1 MERSDMKTD
10 RPIKDFLAE
19 AEDILETANN
29 TLLSLET
36 GQASGRI
43 DPDLVN
49 ALFRA
54 IHSFKGLAGMF
65 GLKEP
70 SELSHKLEFLLD
82 ELRLGKV
89 GLGRKVLDVVSETVA
104 QLGRLVQQ
112 AGTDHPFE
120 DIAGALAGIDGI
132 LKAKPSA
139 ESGRPLGEQIGL
151 DQGILQVL
159 TEYEEHRLKECIRE
173 RKNLFMLKAQFEF
186 ANFETAIKDL
196 NATLKK
202 HGEIICTLPTA
213 GGGSGIG
220 FSIVV
225 GTTEDAGSLTS
236 AISLPDVGIEKIAY
250 IEERRAEE
258 RRSEERRTEEPRPG
272 VDTAGLK
279 SVSNTVRVNIY
290 KLDSLMNVVGEMHLV
305 KNIIGRITKE
315 LRTMQGFTGISADL
329 YKAQRGLERKL
340 NELQEGILEV
350 RMVPIGQIFTR
361 LAQVVRKYARD
372 AVKEIDLQL
381 QGEETELDKIMIE
394 DLADPLMHLIRN
406 AIDHGIEAP
415 DVRRQLGKPEQGI
428 VHLTAFPRGNH
439 VVITI
444 KDDGAG
450 MDPSKILN
458 AAVEKGVLSPDH
470 GLDIERDRKEILE
483 LIFLP
488 GFTTNKAVTEMS
500 GRGVGMDVVKR
511 NVSKLSGM
519 IDIQTELGAG
529 STFALTLPITLAIIK
544 ALVIESGGQ
553 VFAIPLSSVLEILQA
568 TNGQVETIEGREV
581 MAVRDD
587 TIPLLRLT
595 RAFNLSAEHESDAF
609 YVILVGIAERRLG
622 IIVDSLKDQQ
632 EIVIKPLGKRFSET
646 PGIAGATELGDR
658 RGVVLVLDVESLVD
672 GALKRTVVNKQ

>member
-1 MERSDMKTD
+1 MKTD

-19 AEDILETANN
+19 AEDILESANQ
-29 TLLSLET
+29 TLLSLES
-36 GQASGRI
+36 GQATGRI
-43 DPDLVN
+43 DPDQVN

-89 GLGRKVLDVVSETVA
+89 GLNRKALDVVLETVA
-104 QLGRLVQQ
+104 LLGRQVQQ
-112 AGTDHPFE
+112 AATDHPFE
-120 DIAGALAGIDGI
+120 DISTALAGIDGI
-132 LKAKPSA
+132 LHAKPSA
-139 ESGRPLGEQIGL
+139 GSDRPISEQIGL
-151 DQGILQVL
+151 DRGVLQVL
-159 TEYEEHRLKECIRE
+159 TEYEEHRLKECIKE

-186 ANFETAIKDL
+186 SEFETAIKEL
-196 NATLKK
+196 NDTLKK

-225 GTTEDAGSLTS
+225 GTNKDERSLAS
-236 AISLPDVGIEKIAY
+236 AISMPNVAIEKIAY
-250 IEERRAEE
+250 VEERRT
-258 RRSEERRTEEPRPG
+258 EERRTEEPRADATG
-272 VDTAGLK
+272 IK
-279 SVSNTVRVNIY
+279 SVSNTVRVDIY

-315 LRTMQGFTGISADL
+315 LRAMQGFAGLSAEL
-329 YKAQRGLERKL
+329 YKAQHSLERKL

-361 LAQVVRKYARD
+361 LAQVVNKYARD
-372 AVKEIDLQL
+372 AGKEIDLQL

-394 DLADPLMHLIRN
+394 DLADPLLHLIRN

-415 DVRRQLGKPEQGI
+415 DLRRQLGKPEQGI
-428 VHLTAFPRGNH
+428 VKLTAFPRGNH
-439 VVITI
+439 VVVTI
-444 KDDGAG
+444 EDDGAG
-450 MDPSKILN
+450 MDPVRILN
-458 AAVEKGVLSPDH
+458 TAVKKGLISPDH
-470 GLDIERDRKEILE
+470 GLDPEHDRKEILD
-483 LIFLP
+483 LIFSA
-488 GFTTNKAVTEMS
+488 GFTTREAVTEMS

-519 IDIQTELGAG
+519 IDIHSELGEG

-544 ALVIESGGQ
+544 ALIIESGGQ
-553 VFAIPLSSVLEILQA
+553 VFAIPLSSVLEILQVS
-568 TNGQVETIEGREV
+568 NSRVETIEGREV
-581 MAVRDD
+581 MAVRED

-595 RAFNLSAEHESDAF
+595 RAFNLSTDHGSDAF

-622 IIVDSLKDQQ
+622 IMVDRLKDQQ
-632 EIVIKPLGKRFSET
+632 EIVIKSLGKRFSET

-658 RGVVLVLDVESLVD
+658 QGVVLVLDVESLVD
-672 GALKRTVVNKQ
+672 GALRKTVVSKQ

>member
-1 MERSDMKTD
+1 MKTD

-19 AEDILETANN
+19 AEDILESANQ

-43 DPDLVN
+43 DPDQVN

-82 ELRLGKV
+82 GLRLGKV
-89 GLGRKVLDVVSETVA
+89 SLGRQVLDVVLETVA
-104 QLGRLVQQ
+104 LLSRLVQQ

-120 DIAGALAGIDGI
+120 DIAAALSGIDGI
-132 LKAKPSA
+132 LNAKPSA
-139 ESGRPLGEQIGL
+139 GSGRPIGEQIGL
-151 DQGILQVL
+151 DKGILQVL

-173 RKNLFMLKAQFEF
+173 RKNLFIVKAQFDF
-186 ANFETAIKDL
+186 ASFETAIKEL

-202 HGEIICTLPTA
+202 YGEIICTLPTA
-213 GGGSGIG
+213 GGGDGIG

-225 GTTEDAGSLTS
+225 GTTEEAKTLAS
-236 AISLPDVGIEKIAY
+236 AASLPNLTVEKIAY
-250 IEERRAEE
+250 FEERRT
-258 RRSEERRTEEPRPG
+258 EERRTEEPKA
-272 VDTAGLK
+272 DSAGLK
-279 SVSNTVRVNIY
+279 SVSNTVRVDIY
-290 KLDSLMNVVGEMHLV
+290 KLDSLMNVVGEMHLI

-315 LRTMQGFTGISADL
+315 LRTMQGFAGISADL
-329 YKAQRGLERKL
+329 HKAQRSLERKL

-361 LAQVVRKYARD
+361 LAQVVRKYVRD
-372 AVKEIDLQL
+372 AGKEIDLQL

-415 DVRRQLGKPEQGI
+415 DIRRQLGKPEQGS
-428 VHLTAFPRGNH
+428 VSLTAFPRGNH

-444 KDDGAG
+444 EDDGAG
-450 MDPSKILN
+450 MDPSHILN
-458 AAVEKGVLSPDH
+458 TAVEKGVLSPDH
-470 GLDIERDRKEILE
+470 GLDLERDRKEILD

-488 GFTTNKAVTEMS
+488 GFTTNKTVTEMS

-519 IDIQTELGAG
+519 IDIHTEPGVG
-529 STFALTLPITLAIIK
+529 SVFALTLPITLAIIK
-544 ALVIESGGQ
+544 ALVIETGGE
-553 VFAIPLSSVLEILQA
+553 VFAVPLSSVLEILQA
-568 TNGQVETIEGREV
+568 TEGQVETIEGREV
-581 MAVRDD
+581 MAVRED
-587 TIPLLRLT
+587 TIPLFRLS
-595 RAFNLSAEHESDAF
+595 RAFNLDAKHGSDAF

-622 IIVDSLKDQQ
+622 IIVDRLKDQQ

-658 RGVVLVLDVESLVD
+658 RGVVLVIDVESLVD
-672 GALKRTVVNKQ
+672 GALKRVVVGKQ

>member
-1 MERSDMKTD
+1 MKTD
-10 RPIKDFLAE
+10 RPIQDFLAE
-19 AEDILETANN
+19 AEDILESANQ

-36 GQASGRI
+36 GQAAGRV
-43 DPDLVN
+43 DPDQVN
-49 ALFRA
+49 ALFRS

-89 GLGRKVLDVVSETVA
+89 GLDRKVLDVVLESVA
-104 QLGRLVQQ
+104 LLGRLVQH

-120 DIAGALAGIDGI
+120 DIAAGLAGIDGI
-132 LKAKPSA
+132 LKAKHSA
-139 ESGRPLGEQIGL
+139 VSGRPLGEQVGL
-151 DQGILQVL
+151 EQGILQVL

-173 RKNLFMLKAQFEF
+173 RKNLFMLKAQFDF
-186 ANFETAIKDL
+186 SDFETAIKDL

-202 HGEIICTLPTA
+202 YGEIICTLPTA

-225 GTTEDAGSLTS
+225 GTNLNAGSLAS
-236 AISLPDVGIEKIAY
+236 AISLPNVAIEKIAY
-250 IEERRAEE
+250 IAERRTED
-258 RRSEERRTEEPRPG
+258 RRTEEP
-272 VDTAGLK
+272 GLR
-279 SVSNTVRVNIY
+279 SVSNTVRVDIY

-305 KNIIGRITKE
+305 KNIIGRITNE
-315 LRTMQGFTGISADL
+315 LRSLQGFTGIAADL
-329 YKAQRGLERKL
+329 LKAQRSLERKL

-372 AVKEIDLQL
+372 AGKEIDLRL

-415 DVRRQLGKPEQGI
+415 DIRRQLGKPEQGS
-428 VHLTAFPRGNH
+428 VNLTAFPRGNH

-444 KDDGAG
+444 EDDGAG
-450 MDPSKILN
+450 MDPSRILN
-458 AAVEKGVLSPDH
+458 TAVEKGIVSSDH
-470 GLDIERDRKEILE
+470 GLDLERDRKEILD

-488 GFTTNKAVTEMS
+488 GLTTNKAVTEMS

-519 IDIQTELGAG
+519 IDIHTELGVG

-568 TNGQVETIEGREV
+568 TADQVETIEGREV
-581 MAVRDD
+581 MAVRED
-587 TIPLLRLT
+587 TVPLLRLT
-595 RAFNLSAEHESDAF
+595 RAFNLSTDHGSDAF

-622 IIVDSLKDQQ
+622 IMVDHLKDQQ

-672 GALKRTVVNKQ
+672 GTLKRAAVSKQ

>member
-1 MERSDMKTD
+1 MKTD

-19 AEDILETANN
+19 AEDILESANQ
-29 TLLSLET
+29 TLLSLES
-36 GQASGRI
+36 GQATGRI
-43 DPDLVN
+43 DPDQVN

-54 IHSFKGLAGMF
+54 VHSFKGLAGMF

-89 GLGRKVLDVVSETVA
+89 GISRKALDVVLATVA
-104 QLGRLVQQ
+104 LLGRQVQQ
-112 AGTDHPFE
+112 AATDHPFE
-120 DIAGALAGIDGI
+120 DISSALAGIDGI
-132 LKAKPSA
+132 LHAKPSA
-139 ESGRPLGEQIGL
+139 GSDRPINEQIGL
-151 DQGILQVL
+151 DRGVLQVL
-159 TEYEEHRLKECIRE
+159 TEYEEHRLKECIKE

-186 ANFETAIKDL
+186 SEFETAIKEL
-196 NATLKK
+196 NDTLKK

-213 GGGSGIG
+213 GGGGGIG

-225 GTTEDAGSLTS
+225 GTNKDERSLAS
-236 AISLPDVGIEKIAY
+236 AISMPNVAIEKIAY
-250 IEERRAEE
+250 VEDRRNEERRN
-258 RRSEERRTEEPRPG
+258 EERRTEEPKADATG
-272 VDTAGLK
+272 IK
-279 SVSNTVRVNIY
+279 SVSNTVRVDIY

-315 LRTMQGFTGISADL
+315 LRAMQGFAGLSTEL
-329 YKAQRGLERKL
+329 YKAQHSLERKL

-361 LAQVVRKYARD
+361 LAQVVNKYARD
-372 AVKEIDLQL
+372 AGKEIDLQL

-415 DVRRQLGKPEQGI
+415 DLRRQLGKPEQGI
-428 VHLTAFPRGNH
+428 VKLTAFPRGNH
-439 VVITI
+439 VVVTI
-444 KDDGAG
+444 EDDGAG
-450 MDPSKILN
+450 MDPVRILN
-458 AAVEKGVLSPDH
+458 TAVKKGLLPPDH
-470 GLDIERDRKEILE
+470 GLNPEHDRKEILD
-483 LIFLP
+483 LIFSA
-488 GFTTNKAVTEMS
+488 GFTTRETVTEIS

-519 IDIQTELGAG
+519 IDIHSELGAG
-529 STFALTLPITLAIIK
+529 STFALTIPITLAIIK
-544 ALVIESGGQ
+544 ALIIESGGQ
-553 VFAIPLSSVLEILQA
+553 VFAIPLSSVLEILQVS
-568 TNGQVETIEGREV
+568 NSRVETIEGREV

-595 RAFNLSAEHESDAF
+595 QAFNLSTDHGSDTF

-622 IIVDSLKDQQ
+622 IMVDRLKDQQ
-632 EIVIKPLGKRFSET
+632 EIVIKSLGKRFSET

-658 RGVVLVLDVESLVD
+658 QGVVLVLDVESLVD
-672 GALKRTVVNKQ
+672 GALRKTVVSKQ

>member
-1 MERSDMKTD
+1 MKTD

-19 AEDILETANN
+19 AEDILESANQ

-36 GQASGRI
+36 GQAAGRI
-43 DPDLVN
+43 DPDQVN

-89 GLGRKVLDVVSETVA
+89 GLGRKVLDVVLETVSL
-104 QLGRLVQQ
+104 LGRLVQQ

-120 DIAGALAGIDGI
+120 DIASALFDIDAI
-132 LKAKPSA
+132 LKAKPA
-139 ESGRPLGEQIGL
+139 TGSGRPIGEQVGL

-159 TEYEEHRLKECIRE
+159 TEYEEHRLRECIRE
-173 RKNLFMLKAQFEF
+173 RKNLFILKAQFDF
-186 ANFETAIKDL
+186 ATFEIALTDL

-225 GTTEDAGSLTS
+225 GTTEEAGSFASLV
-236 AISLPDVGIEKIAY
+236 SLPHVAVEKITY
-250 IEERRAEE
+250 V
-258 RRSEERRTEEPRPG
+258 EERRTEDRRAEEPRPG
-272 VDTAGLK
+272 ADAAGLK
-279 SVSNTVRVNIY
+279 SVSNTVRVDIY

-305 KNIIGRITKE
+305 KNVIGRITKE
-315 LRTMQGFTGISADL
+315 LRAMQGNTGLAADL
-329 YKAQRGLERKL
+329 YKAQRSLERKL

-372 AVKEIDLQL
+372 AGKEIDLQL
-381 QGEETELDKIMIE
+381 RGEETELDKIMIE

-415 DVRRQLGKPEQGI
+415 DVRNQLGKPEQGI
-428 VHLTAFPRGNH
+428 VNLTAFPRGNH

-444 KDDGAG
+444 EDDGAG
-450 MDPSKILN
+450 MDPSRILN
-458 AAVEKGVLSPDH
+458 TAVEKGVLPPDH
-470 GLDIERDRKEILE
+470 GLDLERDRKEILD

-488 GFTTNKAVTEMS
+488 GFTTNKTVTEMS

-519 IDIQTELGAG
+519 IDINTEPGAG

-544 ALVIESGGQ
+544 ALVIETGGQ
-553 VFAIPLSSVLEILQA
+553 VFAIPLSSVLEILQP
-568 TNGQVETIEGREV
+568 TDDQVETIEGREV
-581 MAVRDD
+581 MAVRDE
-587 TIPLLRLT
+587 TVPLLRLT
-595 RAFNLSAEHESDAF
+595 RAFNLPADHGSNSF
-609 YVILVGIAERRLG
+609 FVILVGIAERRLG
-622 IIVDSLKDQQ
+622 IIVDRLKDQQ

-646 PGIAGATELGDR
+646 AGIAGATELGDR

-672 GALKRTVVNKQ
+672 GALKRTAVSK

>member
-1 MERSDMKTD
+1 MAKADRS
-10 RPIKDFLAE
+10 IKDFLAE
-19 AEDILETANN
+19 AEDILESANQ

-36 GQASGRI
+36 GQAAGRI
-43 DPDLVN
+43 DPDQVN

-89 GLGRKVLDVVSETVA
+89 ALSREVLDALHETVA
-104 QLGRLVQQ
+104 LLGRLVQQ
-112 AGTDHPFE
+112 AGTDQPFE
-120 DIAGALAGIDGI
+120 ANAAALACIEGL
-132 LKAKPSA
+132 LKEKTSVAP
-139 ESGRPLGEQIGL
+139 ERPIEEQIGL
-151 DQGILQVL
+151 DRGILQVL
-159 TEYEEHRLKECIRE
+159 TEYEEHRLKECIKE

-186 ANFETAIKDL
+186 SDFEKAIKEL

-213 GGGSGIG
+213 GGGGGIG

-225 GTTEDAGSLTS
+225 GTIEDEGSLSS
-236 AISLPDVGIEKIAY
+236 AISLPNAAIEKIAY
-250 IEERRAEE
+250 FEGRK
-258 RRSEERRTEEPRPG
+258 TEEPRLG
-272 VDTAGLK
+272 VETAGLK
-279 SVSNTVRVNIY
+279 SVSNTVRVDIY

-305 KNIIGRITKE
+305 KNVIGRITRE
-315 LRTMQGFTGISADL
+315 LRGIQGFTGLSAEL
-329 YKAQRGLERKL
+329 YKAQRSLERKL

-350 RMVPIGQIFTR
+350 RMVPIGQVFTR
-361 LAQVVRKYARD
+361 LAQVVGKYARD
-372 AVKEIDLQL
+372 AGKEIDLQL
-381 QGEETELDKIMIE
+381 LGQETELDKLMIE
-394 DLADPLMHLIRN
+394 DLADPLLHLIRN

-415 DVRRQLGKPEQGI
+415 DIRRRQGKPVQGS
-428 VHLTAFPRGNH
+428 VKLTAFPRGNH

-444 KDDGAG
+444 EDDGAG
-450 MDPSKILN
+450 MDPARILRT
-458 AAVEKGVLSPDH
+458 AVQKGLLPPDH
-470 GLDIERDRKEILE
+470 GLEPERDRKEILD

-488 GFTTNKAVTEMS
+488 GFTTNETVTEMS

-519 IDIQTELGAG
+519 IDIHTEPGAG
-529 STFALTLPITLAIIK
+529 SAFVLTLPITLAIIK
-544 ALVIESGGQ
+544 ALIIESGGQ
-553 VFAIPLSSVLEILQA
+553 VYAIPLSSVLEILQTTA
-568 TNGQVETIEGREV
+568 GQVETIEGREV

-587 TIPLLRLT
+587 TVPLLRLT
-595 RAFNLSAEHESDAF
+595 RAFNLSADHGREAF

-632 EIVIKPLGKRFSET
+632 EIIIKPLGKRFSKT

-658 RGVVLVLDVESLVD
+658 RGVVLVLDVESLVE
-672 GALKRTVVNKQ
+672 GALKRSAVKSQ